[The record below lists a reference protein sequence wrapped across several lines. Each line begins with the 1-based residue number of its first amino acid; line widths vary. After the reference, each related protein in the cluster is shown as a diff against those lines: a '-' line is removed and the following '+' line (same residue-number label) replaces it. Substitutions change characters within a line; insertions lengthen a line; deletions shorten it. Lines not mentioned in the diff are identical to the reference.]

1 MAMLD
6 LDALIHTGVSASGK
20 MDKLSREFEE
30 FAVRAHEVLTAQA
43 FPVRD
48 IEVRLELEPGRFSAR
63 LHHGPVVQF
72 VLTIGIDA
80 QGATRGYVNAYVKNE
95 YSADPFKRL
104 GEFSFNADGEMDER
118 DKEGNFLE
126 IGSGSHAAGLVLR
139 YLIASLQP

>member
-1 MAMLD
+1 MLD
-6 LDALIHTGVSASGK
+6 LDALIHTGVGAIEK
-20 MDKLSREFEE
+20 MDKLSRGFEE

-48 IEVRLELEPGRFSAR
+48 IDVKLELEPGRFSAR

-72 VLTIGIDA
+72 VLTMGLDA
-80 QGATRGYVNAYVKNE
+80 QGTTLGHVNAYVKND
-95 YSADPFKRL
+95 YSAEPFKCL
-104 GEFSFNADGEMDER
+104 GEFSFNAEGEMDER
-118 DKEGNFLE
+118 DKEGNLLE